1 MPPLLHRGARTAIL
15 LLLHYL
21 AAASLLLPPRAA
33 AGTLPDPAP
42 LDPALVFP
50 SAATPVQPASAAIA
64 GGTIPAFPEQSD
76 SLAGSS
82 APCPLAPAPALLPA
96 VRSSCAAADDGN
108 KLPPRLRCCPALAAW
123 LFAAYAPAA
132 LWQRRPSPAAAA
144 VDMPLPPDDSE
155 ACAGAADRALL
166 AGGASLPR
174 PRGGNGTCDVAF
186 CYCGVRMRRLAC
198 GPAPA
203 AEGGM
208 WAPEDEVARRMEK
221 DCAQQ
226 GTPGCSKCL
235 RALATIKPN
244 NPGDGAEAAAAGKG
258 KKQAGRSSESNRDCE
273 LMGLMWLLQRNATR
287 YGAAATAVIQ
297 ALMAEDEAS
306 AAGVAAVAADA
317 GPAAA
322 CSLPVDDMPLP
333 AEYAQLNRASGGT
346 PGVGCLHLV
355 LLLAVLSFFR
365 AVSSL

>member
-15 LLLHYL
+15 LLLHYVA
-21 AAASLLLPPRAA
+21 AAAS
-33 AGTLPDPAP
+33 LPDPAP

-50 SAATPVQPASAAIA
+50 SATTPVQPASAAIA

-82 APCPLAPAPALLPA
+82 ATCPLAPAPALLPA
-96 VRSSCAAADDGN
+96 VRSSCAADDG

-132 LWQRRPSPAAAA
+132 LSQRAAARPTPAAAA

-155 ACAGAADRALL
+155 ACAGAADRALR

-208 WAPEDEVARRMEK
+208 WAPADEVARRLEK
-221 DCAQQ
+221 DCAEQ

-235 RALATIKPN
+235 RALATIKPT
-244 NPGDGAEAAAAGKG
+244 NPGAEAAAGKG
-258 KKQAGRSSESNRDCE
+258 KKQAGQSIESGDRDCE

-297 ALMAEDEAS
+297 ALMAVDEAS
-306 AAGVAAVAADA
+306 TAGVTVAADA

-333 AEYAQLNRASGGT
+333 AEYAQLNGASAGT
-346 PGVGCLHLV
+346 PGVGCFHLV
-355 LLLAVLSFFR
+355 LLLAVLSFR
-365 AVSSL
+365 VVSSL

>member
-1 MPPLLHRGARTAIL
+1 MPPLHRGARTAIL
-15 LLLHYL
+15 LLLHYVA
-21 AAASLLLPPRAA
+21 AAASLP
-33 AGTLPDPAP
+33 
-42 LDPALVFP
+42 DPALVFP
-50 SAATPVQPASAAIA
+50 SATPVQPAIA

-82 APCPLAPAPALLPA
+82 ATCPLAPAPALLPA
-96 VRSSCAAADDGN
+96 VRSSCAADDG

-132 LWQRRPSPAAAA
+132 LSQRAAARPTPAAAA

-155 ACAGAADRALL
+155 ACAGAADRALR

-208 WAPEDEVARRMEK
+208 WAPADEVARRLEK

-244 NPGDGAEAAAAGKG
+244 NPGGGAEAAAGKG
-258 KKQAGRSSESNRDCE
+258 KKQAGQSSESGDRDCE

-297 ALMAEDEAS
+297 ALMAVDEAS
-306 AAGVAAVAADA
+306 AAGVAVAADA

-333 AEYAQLNRASGGT
+333 AEYAQLNGGSAGT
-346 PGVGCLHLV
+346 PGVGCLRLV
-355 LLLAVLSFFR
+355 LLLAVLSFR
-365 AVSSL
+365 VIVSSL

>member
-1 MPPLLHRGARTAIL
+1 MPPPLHHGARTAIL
-15 LLLHYL
+15 LLLHCVAA
-21 AAASLLLPPRAA
+21 AAAS
-33 AGTLPDPAP
+33 LPDPAP

-50 SAATPVQPASAAIA
+50 SSTPVQPAAAIA

-82 APCPLAPAPALLPA
+82 STCPLAPAPALLPA
-96 VRSSCAAADDGN
+96 VRSSCTADGG
-108 KLPPRLRCCPALAAW
+108 KLPARLRCCPALAAW

-132 LWQRRPSPAAAA
+132 LSQRPPARSSSSPAAAA

-155 ACAGAADRALL
+155 ACAGAADRALR

-203 AEGGM
+203 AAEGGM
-208 WAPEDEVARRMEK
+208 WAPADEVARRLEK
-221 DCAQQ
+221 DCAEQ

-235 RALATIKPN
+235 RALATIKPD
-244 NPGDGAEAAAAGKG
+244 NPGGGVEAAAGKG
-258 KKQAGRSSESNRDCE
+258 KKQDGRPSESDRDCE

-287 YGAAATAVIQ
+287 YAAAATAVIQ
-297 ALMAEDEAS
+297 ALMAVDEAS
-306 AAGVAAVAADA
+306 AAGVAVAADA
-317 GPAAA
+317 GPAEA

-333 AEYAQLNRASGGT
+333 AEYAQLNRASAGT

-355 LLLAVLSFFR
+355 LLLAVLSFR
-365 AVSSL
+365 VASSL